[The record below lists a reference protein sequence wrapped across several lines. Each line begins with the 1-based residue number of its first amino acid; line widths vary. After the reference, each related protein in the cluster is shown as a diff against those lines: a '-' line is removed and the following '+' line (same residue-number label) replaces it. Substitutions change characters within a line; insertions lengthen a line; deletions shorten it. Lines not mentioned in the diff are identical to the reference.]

1 MSVDRILVKPTGL
14 DGELIYRVQS
24 VDTGDLGEA
33 SGAALMTDGIDIR
46 QSPNTA
52 AHILVITPKP

>member
-1 MSVDRILVKPTGL
+1 VKPTGL

>member
-1 MSVDRILVKPTGL
+1 M
-14 DGELIYRVQS
+14 YQVQS

-33 SGAALMTDGIDIR
+33 SGADLMTDGIDIR

-52 AHILVITPKP
+52 AHILIITPRR